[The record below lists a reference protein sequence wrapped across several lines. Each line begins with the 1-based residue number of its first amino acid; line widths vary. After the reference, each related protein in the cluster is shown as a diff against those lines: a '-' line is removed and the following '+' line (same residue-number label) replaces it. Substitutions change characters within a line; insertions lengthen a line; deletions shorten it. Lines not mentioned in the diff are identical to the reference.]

1 MGDEQLLLLRLLAG
15 MVLHEIRMLRGIFN
29 ENDNYCQLVV
39 RIFSYMTGKGDS
51 GHQSFADGHFFFPV
65 AQVCWG
71 GICIRWKKYQQAL
84 PTAPPQAV
92 LATGF
97 YNGLIR
103 LVRLS
108 GLRLVYW
115 EVWFWAF

>member
-1 MGDEQLLLLRLLAG
+1 MAFFLSGSTGLLGRD
-15 MVLHEIRMLRGIFN
+15 MYQME
-29 ENDNYCQLVV
+29 
-39 RIFSYMTGKGDS
+39 
-51 GHQSFADGHFFFPV
+51 
-65 AQVCWG
+65 
-71 GICIRWKKYQQAL
+71 KYQQAL